1 MADQEK
7 YVEEI
12 TDQEDNFSQWYN
24 QVVRKAELADYA
36 PVRGCMIIRPYG
48 YAIWENIQRL
58 IDDRFKET
66 GVVNAYF
73 PLLIPRSFIAREA
86 EHIEGFAPE
95 LAWVTRG
102 GGEELEEPL
111 AVRPT
116 SETIIGHSYARWVQS
131 YRDLPILIN
140 LLNNVMRWEKRTILF
155 LRTTE
160 FLWQEG
166 HTAHRNIEEAEERT
180 LMMLEVYRAFAEE
193 DAAMPVIMGRKSENE
208 KFAGALRT
216 YAIEALMKDGKA
228 LQAGTSHNLGN
239 NFAKS
244 FDIQYLDA
252 DGQRKYCATTSWGA
266 STRLIGGIIMVHG
279 DDAGLILP
287 PRLAP
292 YQVGVV
298 PIWRKDTEK
307 AAVSAV
313 VERVQKMLKGKVRV
327 KVDLSENTPGWKFN
341 EWELRGLPAR
351 IEILGDCM
359 RVSQQLAKTLREVP
373 HDSEGGNQELLVR
386 GGFVRQ
392 LTSGIYSYLPPGNRV
407 IRKISQIV
415 REEMDHA
422 GGQEVSMP
430 VLQPRDLWD
439 KQPASGPTRAEAVG
453 DVLFKLQDRKGRDMV
468 LGATHEEVVTTLIS
482 EFVRS
487 YRDLPQLIYQVQTK
501 FRDEARPRAGLLRVR
516 EFVMKDLY
524 SFDADAAGL
533 DVSYRRM
540 ADAYRAIFTRC
551 GLRFIVIHADSGA
564 IGGKESQEFIAVT
577 EAGED
582 DAMVCDRCDYA
593 ANREKA
599 AFVRIELTREPEAD
613 LEEVY
618 TPNRMS
624 IADLV
629 AFLAIPVSKTM
640 KSVCYA
646 AGGRLVLAVV
656 L

>member
-1 MADQEK
+1 MANEEK

-12 TDQEDNFSQWYN
+12 IDQEDNFSQWYN

-58 IDDRFKET
+58 MDDRFKET

-73 PLLIPRSFIAREA
+73 PLLIPRSFLEKEA

-95 LAWVTRG
+95 VAWVTRG

-111 AVRPT
+111 AIRPT

-140 LLNNVMRWEKRTILF
+140 LWNNVMRWEKRTILF
-155 LRTTE
+155 LRTSE

-166 HTAHRNIEEAEERT
+166 HTAHRSIEEAEERT

-228 LQAGTSHNLGN
+228 LQAGTSHNLGT

-292 YQVGVV
+292 YQVVVV

-313 VERVQKMLKGKVRV
+313 VERVEKMLKGKVRA

-341 EWELRGLPAR
+341 EWELRGVPVRMEIGPRDVQNNSVVLVRRDNRVKEQVSLEALETRLPALL
-351 IEILGDCM
+351 E
-359 RVSQQLAKTLREVP
+359 EVQKALLQRAVEFRAENT
-373 HDSEGGNQELLVR
+373 HYTDSYEEFKELIAEKR
-386 GGFVRQ
+386 GFVRVKWAEDSAAE
-392 LTSGIYSYLPPGNRV
+392 LAIKEETKATLRV
-407 IRKISQIV
+407 IPFDQP
-415 REEMDHA
+415 E
-422 GGQEVSMP
+422 GGV
-430 VLQPRDLWD
+430 
-439 KQPASGPTRAEAVG
+439 KGKCIYTGKPATCE
-453 DVLFKLQDRKGRDMV
+453 
-468 LGATHEEVVTTLIS
+468 
-482 EFVRS
+482 
-487 YRDLPQLIYQVQTK
+487 
-501 FRDEARPRAGLLRVR
+501 
-516 EFVMKDLY
+516 
-524 SFDADAAGL
+524 
-533 DVSYRRM
+533 
-540 ADAYRAIFTRC
+540 AIFAR
-551 GLRFIVIHADSGA
+551 A
-564 IGGKESQEFIAVT
+564 
-577 EAGED
+577 
-582 DAMVCDRCDYA
+582 Y
-593 ANREKA
+593 
-599 AFVRIELTREPEAD
+599 
-613 LEEVY
+613 
-618 TPNRMS
+618 
-624 IADLV
+624 
-629 AFLAIPVSKTM
+629 
-640 KSVCYA
+640 
-646 AGGRLVLAVV
+646 
-656 L
+656 

>member
-1 MADQEK
+1 MADEEK

-12 TDQEDNFSQWYN
+12 IDQDDNFSQWYN

-58 IDDRFKET
+58 MDDRFKET

-73 PLLIPRSFIAREA
+73 PLLIPRSFIEKEA

-111 AVRPT
+111 AIRPT

-140 LLNNVMRWEKRTILF
+140 LWNNVMRWERRTVLF

-216 YAIEALMKDGKA
+216 YAIEALMSDGKA
-228 LQAGTSHNLGN
+228 LQAGTSHNLGT

-279 DDAGLILP
+279 DNAGLILP

-292 YQVGVV
+292 YQVVVV
-298 PIWRKDTEK
+298 PIWRKDAEK
-307 AAVSAV
+307 TAVNAM
-313 VERVQKMLKGKVRV
+313 VERIEKMLKGKVRV
-327 KVDLSENTPGWKFN
+327 KVDTSENTPGWKFN
-341 EWELRGLPAR
+341 EWELRGVPVR
-351 IEILGDCM
+351 MEIGPRDVQSNSVM
-359 RVSQQLAKTLREVP
+359 
-373 HDSEGGNQELLVR
+373 LVR
-386 GGFVRQ
+386 RDNRVKESVPVEALESRLPVLLEEVQKALFERAKEFRDRNTHYTDSYEEFKRIIAEERGFVRVKWAEDSAAE
-392 LTSGIYSYLPPGNRV
+392 LAIKEETKATLRV
-407 IRKISQIV
+407 IPFDQPT
-415 REEMDHA
+415 
-422 GGQEVSMP
+422 GGV
-430 VLQPRDLWD
+430 
-439 KQPASGPTRAEAVG
+439 KGNCFYTGKPATCE
-453 DVLFKLQDRKGRDMV
+453 
-468 LGATHEEVVTTLIS
+468 
-482 EFVRS
+482 
-487 YRDLPQLIYQVQTK
+487 
-501 FRDEARPRAGLLRVR
+501 
-516 EFVMKDLY
+516 
-524 SFDADAAGL
+524 
-533 DVSYRRM
+533 
-540 ADAYRAIFTRC
+540 AIFAR
-551 GLRFIVIHADSGA
+551 A
-564 IGGKESQEFIAVT
+564 
-577 EAGED
+577 
-582 DAMVCDRCDYA
+582 Y
-593 ANREKA
+593 
-599 AFVRIELTREPEAD
+599 
-613 LEEVY
+613 
-618 TPNRMS
+618 
-624 IADLV
+624 
-629 AFLAIPVSKTM
+629 
-640 KSVCYA
+640 
-646 AGGRLVLAVV
+646 
-656 L
+656 

>member
-58 IDDRFKET
+58 MDDRFKET

-73 PLLIPRSFIAREA
+73 PLLIPRSFIAKEA

-140 LLNNVMRWEKRTILF
+140 LWNNVMRWEKRTILF

-292 YQVGVV
+292 YQVVVV

-307 AAVSAV
+307 TAVIET

-341 EWELRGLPAR
+341 EWELRGVPVRMEIGPRDVQNNSVVLVRRDNRVKEPVLLEALETRLPA
-351 IEILGDCM
+351 L
-359 RVSQQLAKTLREVP
+359 
-373 HDSEGGNQELLVR
+373 
-386 GGFVRQ
+386 
-392 LTSGIYSYLPPGNRV
+392 
-407 IRKISQIV
+407 
-415 REEMDHA
+415 
-422 GGQEVSMP
+422 
-430 VLQPRDLWD
+430 
-439 KQPASGPTRAEAVG
+439 
-453 DVLFKLQDRKGRDMV
+453 
-468 LGATHEEVVTTLIS
+468 
-482 EFVRS
+482 
-487 YRDLPQLIYQVQTK
+487 
-501 FRDEARPRAGLLRVR
+501 
-516 EFVMKDLY
+516 
-524 SFDADAAGL
+524 
-533 DVSYRRM
+533 
-540 ADAYRAIFTRC
+540 
-551 GLRFIVIHADSGA
+551 
-564 IGGKESQEFIAVT
+564 
-577 EAGED
+577 
-582 DAMVCDRCDYA
+582 
-593 ANREKA
+593 
-599 AFVRIELTREPEAD
+599 
-613 LEEVY
+613 LEEVQKALFQRAAEFRANNTYY
-618 TPNRMS
+618 TDS
-624 IADLV
+624 YEEFKEIIAEKRGFVHVKWAEDS
-629 AFLAIPVSKTM
+629 AAELAIKEETKATLRVIPFDQPE
-640 KSVCYA
+640 
-646 AGGRLVLAVV
+646 GGVQGKCFYTGKPATCEAIFARAY
-656 L
+656 